1 MVMFGDDIGDKLWE
15 TVNTSFRFLFD
26 EYKEMYAPHEKTP
39 QPIDSK
45 EQPSHSK
52 RLMRSI
58 VAQHMNNNGGGN
70 ITVKSE
76 LDKYLSKDN
85 EEDKIGFDILNR

>member
-1 MVMFGDDIGDKLWE
+1 M
-15 TVNTSFRFLFD
+15 
-26 EYKEMYAPHEKTP
+26 
-39 QPIDSK
+39 
-45 EQPSHSK
+45 
-52 RLMRSI
+52 
-58 VAQHMNNNGGGN
+58 GGGN